1 VRCNERPL
9 PGDFVLV
16 SYGALPGEPGPIPVN
31 ATRWAAGL
39 PPGTWPANFATSG
52 KVCRNEVFAL
62 AERWRTRDVS
72 SVQLAAGVLAWG
84 HGIRGYGPFRTGRI
98 LLQEQAGERLEAALG
113 GLRPDAVTPAVLED
127 CYERF
132 TTTAKLSGLGAAFFT
147 KLLYFTGYR
156 RGKEGIQP
164 LILDRVVAG
173 RLPTSAGPAGKYR
186 TAWWTSTWLAYLRW
200 ATDQA
205 ARPEFGGE
213 PDRVEM
219 ALFAGSW
226 TP

>member
-16 SYGALPGEPGPIPVN
+16 SHDALPGEPGPIPVD

-39 PPGTWPANFATSG
+39 PPDAWPAGFAASG

-62 AERWRTRDVS
+62 AERWRARDVS

-98 LLQEQAGERLEAALG
+98 LNRELAGERLEAALG
-113 GLRPDAVTPAVLED
+113 GLRQDTVAPAVLED

-132 TTTAKLSGLGAAFFT
+132 TTTAKLPGLGPAFFT

-156 RGKEGIQP
+156 RGKGGDSAVDP
-164 LILDRVVAG
+164 GPGRSGPAAHSGGAG
-173 RLPTSAGPAGKYR
+173 RDVPRGLVDQHLADLPALGSGP
-186 TAWWTSTWLAYLRW
+186 S
-200 ATDQA
+200 
-205 ARPEFGGE
+205 RPS
-213 PDRVEM
+213 RVR
-219 ALFAGSW
+219 F
-226 TP
+226 